1 MSNFQAEMHFHIM
14 PLSSKLDITL
24 MEYMAD
30 NFKDGAEL
38 GFALN
43 LFINAYMTSLAH
55 VMRLVV
61 KDHAGIRQAVEEKL
75 KEIATALKFE
85 RIPTPQ
91 AN

>member
-1 MSNFQAEMHFHIM
+1 MSKFKSEMHFHIL
-14 PLSSKLDITL
+14 PLSAQLDIAL

-30 NFKDGAEL
+30 NFKDGAQL
-38 GFALN
+38 DFALN
-43 LFINAYMTSLAH
+43 LFINAYMSSLAH

-61 KDHAGIRQAVEEKL
+61 KDHAGVRQAVEEKL

-85 RIPTPQ
+85 RIPVPQ